1 MSKNKDFGNQGEAL
15 AVQFLSDKGFTI
27 LETNWRTGKAE
38 IDIIA
43 QKDNIILF
51 VEVKTRSY
59 NTLGNPEDFVSK
71 HKQALMIDA
80 ATIYCEQTNHYGEVR
95 FDVIAITKNKK
106 DGFDLS
112 HFEDAFFP
120 IFED

>member
-1 MSKNKDFGNQGEAL
+1 MTKNKDFGNQGEAL

-95 FDVIAITKNKK
+95 FDVIAITKNKQ
-106 DGFDLS
+106 DGF
-112 HFEDAFFP
+112 
-120 IFED
+120 